1 MPHIAAGGDTG
12 VRRTGEASHDK
23 RPRLAA
29 RDQAGVGVSSEKC
42 PNISGHAGNGS
53 NRGVLA
59 NLSDDSRPQLA
70 DQYARGRGVNGH
82 DSAEQ
87 CEARRAWLTEWMWS
101 LADRLRV
108 VRVCNGHWLRV
119 CKSPSVTTRIGT
131 TAVFLDPPYP
141 TNAAGEASGSSRDGA
156 LYASDAAGADD
167 LDKLRDEVLAYCIER
182 GDDKA
187 FRIAVCGYDTDG
199 YQVLADEHGWEAVAW
214 KAQGGYGNRKVAK
227 GEENTNRGRER
238 IWFSPHCVRVGDDAP
253 LFTEAVT

>member
-29 RDQAGVGVSSEKC
+29 RDQAGVGVVNSDQ
-42 PNISGHAGNGS
+42 G
-53 NRGVLA
+53 
-59 NLSDDSRPQLA
+59 LSDGSRPQLA

-87 CEARRAWLTEWMWS
+87 CVARRAWLIEWMQS
-101 LADRLRV
+101 LSDRLRV

-141 TNAAGEASGSSRDGA
+141 TNAAGETSGSSRDGA

-214 KAQGGYGNRKVAK
+214 KAQGGYGNRSVAK
-227 GEENTNRGRER
+227 GEQNTNRGRER